1 MTSVNRSA
9 DIDLRD
15 ALAAS
20 ELNFRTFFDS
30 IDDLLFVLDIDGN
43 IIKVNRTVIDRL
55 GYPEDEL
62 LGRHVLM
69 VHPEA
74 RREEA
79 GAIVGAML
87 AGTEQFCPVPLLCR
101 DGSLIPVETRV
112 VRGVWNGEQ
121 ALFGLSK
128 DISAL
133 KQSEEK
139 FARAFNANP
148 ALMALSTVEEG
159 IYLDVNETFVQTLG
173 FSRDEVIGRSS
184 RDLNVFADYAARDEV
199 RALLARDGRVKD
211 FQIGVRTKSG
221 EILDG
226 LFSVEPIRIG
236 ERNLILTVMLD
247 ITARVRTERQLH
259 DAKEAAEAAD
269 RLKSA
274 FLATMSHELRTPLNS
289 IIGFTGILRQGL
301 SGPVN
306 HEQAR
311 QLDVIA
317 SSAGHLLKLIRD
329 VLDISKIEAGQ
340 LDLDVGPVALGDL
353 IAKTARSVQ
362 PQADAKGLDLDVAVD
377 DDVDVARTDE
387 RRVEQILL
395 NLLSNAVKFTERGR
409 VTVRCGRT
417 DGRYRIEVA
426 DTGIGIA
433 PESLALLFQPFRQ
446 IESELNRRYEGSG
459 LGLSICKRLA
469 GLMGGDIGV
478 DSTPG
483 QGSTFWYT
491 VPVGEAAA
499 LPASGAP
506 DTDEDVLR
514 HRLRDRSVTVLLAED
529 NEFNREVATILLQD
543 AGASVDAAPNGH
555 AALEKL
561 ATGSYDVVL
570 MDMQMPVLDGIAT
583 TRAIRAN
590 PALAGLPIIAMT
602 ANAMDADREACLKA
616 GMDAHLA
623 KPIEPGRLWAAILD
637 VLDPR

>member
-1 MTSVNRSA
+1 
-9 DIDLRD
+9 
-15 ALAAS
+15 
-20 ELNFRTFFDS
+20 
-30 IDDLLFVLDIDGN
+30 
-43 IIKVNRTVIDRL
+43 
-55 GYPEDEL
+55 
-62 LGRHVLM
+62 M
-69 VHPEA
+69 V
-74 RREEA
+74 
-79 GAIVGAML
+79 
-87 AGTEQFCPVPLLCR
+87 Q
-101 DGSLIPVETRV
+101 
-112 VRGVWNGEQ
+112 GVWNGRP

-159 IYLDVNETFVQTLG
+159 TYLDVNETFVQTLG
-173 FSRDEVIGRSS
+173 FAREEVIGRTS
-184 RDLNVFADYAARDEV
+184 RELDVFADYAARDEV

-211 FQIGVRTKSG
+211 FQIGVRTRSG

-236 ERNLILTVMLD
+236 GRDLILTVMLD
-247 ITARVRTERQLH
+247 ITARVRTERQLQE
-259 DAKEAAEAAD
+259 AKEAAEAAD

-317 SSAGHLLKLIRD
+317 SSAGHLLKLIHD
-329 VLDISKIEAGQ
+329 VLDISRIEAGQ
-340 LDLDVGPVALGDL
+340 LDLDIGPVAVRGL
-353 IAKTARSVQ
+353 IDKTAASVQ
-362 PQADAKGLDLDVAVD
+362 PLARDKGLDLRVRVDEDVT
-377 DDVDVARTDE
+377 VAHADE

-395 NLLSNAVKFTERGR
+395 NLLSNAVKFTERGG
-409 VTVRCGRT
+409 VTVRCARAG
-417 DGRYRIEVA
+417 DHVRIEVA

-433 PESLALLFQPFRQ
+433 PESLPQLFQPFRQ
-446 IESELNRRYEGSG
+446 IDSELSRRYEGSG

-478 DSTPG
+478 DSAPG
-483 QGSTFWYT
+483 RGSTFWYT
-491 VPVGEAAA
+491 VPAGEAA
-499 LPASGAP
+499 PAPAVDPAES
-506 DTDEDVLR
+506 DEDALRRRLR
-514 HRLRDRSVTVLLAED
+514 HRAVTVLLVED

-543 AGASVDAAPNGH
+543 AGVRVDAAANGQI
-555 AALEKL
+555 ALQKL
-561 ATGSYDVVL
+561 ATGAYDVVL
-570 MDMQMPVLDGIAT
+570 MDMQMPVLDGLAA

-590 PALAGLPIIAMT
+590 PALAGLPVIAMT
-602 ANAMDADREACLKA
+602 ANAMDADRDACLQA

-637 VLDPR
+637 VLDRR